1 MKTVTCNLI
10 RKNEKTSKKRT
21 VTLDVEGISQGQ
33 WSVFLLELNLMRKA
47 WKPYGVEVD
56 LKAPNI
62 RKIITIGTSYKEAL
76 RQNKRNSYKLS
87 KNRGRKI

>member
-1 MKTVTCNLI
+1 MKTVTCNLL
-10 RKNEKTSKKRT
+10 RKNEGTGRKRT

-33 WSVFLLELNLMRKA
+33 WSTFLLELNLMRKA

-62 RKIITIGTSYKEAL
+62 RKIIKIGTSYGEAL